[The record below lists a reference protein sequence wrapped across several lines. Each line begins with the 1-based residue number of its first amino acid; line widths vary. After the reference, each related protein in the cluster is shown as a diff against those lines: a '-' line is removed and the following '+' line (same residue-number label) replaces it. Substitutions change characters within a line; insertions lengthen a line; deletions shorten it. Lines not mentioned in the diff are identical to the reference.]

1 MFRELE
7 RTLADKSVAI
17 RVLEHAYTLSYFSIC
32 INMNLEHA
40 PKKFLEC
47 AGTKER
53 THTYTYMTDQTK
65 STVFKERK

>member
-7 RTLADKSVAI
+7 RTPTDKSVAI
-17 RVLEHAYTLSYFSIC
+17 RVLEHAYTLSYFSIY
-32 INMNLEHA
+32 ININLEHA

-53 THTYTYMTDQTK
+53 THTYTYMTDKTK
-65 STVFKERK
+65 NTVIKERK